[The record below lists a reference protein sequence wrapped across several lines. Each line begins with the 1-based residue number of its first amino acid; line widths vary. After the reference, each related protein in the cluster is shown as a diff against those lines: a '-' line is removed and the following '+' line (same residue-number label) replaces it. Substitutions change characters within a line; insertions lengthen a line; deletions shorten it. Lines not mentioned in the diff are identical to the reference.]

1 MAIRILHVVNSLGV
15 GGMENGLVNVIRQMD
30 PRRFTHAVCA
40 MRELGP
46 MADRLPRDRVQVMC
60 LEEKD
65 INRTIQ
71 VGPLVQK
78 IREIRPDI
86 VHSRNWGGIEA
97 VIAGR
102 WARSCAVIHSE
113 HGMEFNTSRSEPWRR
128 SCFRRLAFELADR
141 VFSVSHQLRDLHA
154 RRTGFPARKISVIYN
169 GVDSRKFSP
178 DPSAR
183 SRSRQELAIS
193 PEEFCIGWV
202 GRLDPIK
209 DLPTLLR
216 AVEAFSKSC
225 ANWRLLIVGDGSEL
239 PSLEAFVRQSPV
251 LSGRVNFLGLRQRVP
266 EILNAMDVFVLPSIS
281 EGISNTLL
289 EAMATGLPVVAS
301 AAGGNPE
308 VVVEGESGF
317 LFSVG
322 DHRQLAEKILLLWKQ
337 SSFRRRLGEQ
347 ALQRVKDQFSP
358 ELMVQQY
365 ERLYSSL
372 AQARAA

>member
-1 MAIRILHVVNSLGV
+1 M
-15 GGMENGLVNVIRQMD
+15 
-30 PRRFTHAVCA
+30 
-40 MRELGP
+40 
-46 MADRLPRDRVQVMC
+46 
-60 LEEKD
+60 
-65 INRTIQ
+65 
-71 VGPLVQK
+71 
-78 IREIRPDI
+78 
-86 VHSRNWGGIEA
+86 
-97 VIAGR
+97 
-102 WARSCAVIHSE
+102 
-113 HGMEFNTSRSEPWRR
+113 
-128 SCFRRLAFELADR
+128 
-141 VFSVSHQLRDLHA
+141 
-154 RRTGFPARKISVIYN
+154 
-169 GVDSRKFSP
+169 
-178 DPSAR
+178 
-183 SRSRQELAIS
+183 
-193 PEEFCIGWV
+193 
-202 GRLDPIK
+202 
-209 DLPTLLR
+209 
-216 AVEAFSKSC
+216 
-225 ANWRLLIVGDGSEL
+225 GDGSEL
-239 PSLEAFVRQSPV
+239 PSLEEFVRQSPV